1 MMKWIGGTIVARWL
15 NHHWIQSVHRCRLF
29 YSTSGCAQNTLRT
42 TLYNRKNILIFNFR
56 RFRCSTMSTNKESP
70 LDQLTSAVL
79 EQDERVRHMRLQNC
93 HHEDLNSE
101 EERLKEL
108 HRKLNQLLKETGA
121 ASVDDSEMQKNFP
134 REALE
139 GLLKRR
145 FFIAP
150 SFEIYGGVAG
160 LYDYGPPGTAVKNNI
175 IQIWRQHFVVEENM
189 MELEGSCLTPDIV
202 LRASGHVD
210 KFSDMLVKDVET
222 GDCFRADHLLKEQ
235 LNKLLQDSNLS
246 AEEKELAE
254 TTLTT
259 IDEMDLNE
267 MTKQLKQWNVCS
279 PETGNR
285 LSDPYPFNLMFQ
297 TSIGPTGL
305 LPGFL
310 RPETAQGIFVNF
322 RRLLDYQGDKL
333 PFACAQIGTAFRNE
347 IAPRSGLL
355 RVREFTQA
363 EIEHFVHPE
372 KKQHPKIEKVSQ
384 VRVRLFPR
392 RNQLSTR
399 QAVDMTIQQ
408 ALEEHIIDNETLGYF
423 IARTQLFALKVG
435 LDQQKIR
442 FRQHLQH
449 EMAHYAKDCWDL
461 EVESSYGW
469 IECAGLA
476 DRACYDLQNHSE
488 KSHVDLTAFEVFPE
502 KKQMD
507 VWVAEFNKGLLG
519 KTFRHEAALI
529 IKGIEA
535 LSDAEKQTLQ
545 RSIES
550 QGSVSV
556 TVQDKQYDL
565 TKDMISFKK
574 VTKSVSGQSYY
585 PSVIEPSFGIGR
597 LLYCVWEHNF
607 YIRSGE
613 DEQRA
618 VLSLPAIVAP
628 YKCTILPLSKNVIF
642 QTLITQVGEKLT
654 RLGIQHKVDESGVSI
669 GKRYA
674 RADELGIP
682 LAITIDFDSL
692 QDGSV
697 TLRERDSTKQ
707 VRGSVDEIIQEVN
720 LLSDGKAQWNDVV
733 QRHPIFNTSS
743 T

>member
-1 MMKWIGGTIVARWL
+1 
-15 NHHWIQSVHRCRLF
+15 
-29 YSTSGCAQNTLRT
+29 
-42 TLYNRKNILIFNFR
+42 
-56 RFRCSTMSTNKESP
+56 MSTNKESSV
-70 LDQLTSAVL
+70 DQLTSALL
-79 EQDERVRHMRLQNC
+79 EQDERVRNMRLQNC
-93 HHEDLNSE
+93 QHEELDLE

-121 ASVDDSEMQKNFP
+121 ASVDDSEMQTNFP

-175 IQIWRQHFVVEENM
+175 IQLWRQHFVVEENM
-189 MELEGSCLTPDIV
+189 LELEGSCLTPDIV

-210 KFSDMLVKDVET
+210 KFSDMLVKDIET

-246 AEEKELAE
+246 VEKRELAE

-259 IDEMDLNE
+259 IDEIDLDE
-267 MTKQLKQWNVCS
+267 MAKQLKHWKVCS

-372 KKQHPKIEKVSQ
+372 RKEHPKIEKVCQ
-384 VRVRLFPR
+384 VKVRLFPR
-392 RNQLSTR
+392 RSQLTTR
-399 QAVDMTIQQ
+399 QAVSMTIRE
-408 ALEEHIIDNETLGYF
+408 ALEQRIIDNETLGYF
-423 IARTQLFALKVG
+423 IARTQLFALKIG
-435 LDQQKIR
+435 LDIHKIR

-502 KKQMD
+502 KKQME
-507 VWVAEFNKGLLG
+507 VWVAEFNKGVLG
-519 KTFRHEAALI
+519 KTFRHEAAPI
-529 IKGIEA
+529 MKTIDA
-535 LSDAEKQTLQ
+535 LSEVEKQNLQ
-545 RSIES
+545 RCLEKEGSI
-550 QGSVSV
+550 SVS
-556 TVQDKQYDL
+556 VQDKQYNL
-565 TKDMISFKK
+565 TKDMVCFKK
-574 VTKSVSGQSYY
+574 VTKSLSGQSYY

-607 YIRSGE
+607 YIRSGD

-618 VLSLPAIVAP
+618 VLSLPAMVAP
-628 YKCTILPLSKNVIF
+628 YKCTVLPLSKNVVF

-720 LLSDGKAQWNDVV
+720 LLSDGKAEWKDVM
-733 QRHPIFNTSS
+733 QRHPIFEANS

>member
-1 MMKWIGGTIVARWL
+1 MLPNATKFGKSGWLFLRRRKRIDVHTILFVQNIKNTCKV
-15 NHHWIQSVHRCRLF
+15 NHSSHQFKF
-29 YSTSGCAQNTLRT
+29 Y
-42 TLYNRKNILIFNFR
+42 
-56 RFRCSTMSTNKESP
+56 CSTMSTKDSASI
-70 LDQLTSAVL
+70 DQLTSALL
-79 EQDERVRHMRLQNC
+79 EQEERVRNLRLQNC
-93 HHEDLNSE
+93 QHEELTVE
-101 EERLKEL
+101 QERLKEL
-108 HRKLNQLLKETGA
+108 HRKLNETLKETGLASA
-121 ASVDDSEMQKNFP
+121 ADSDMQKNFP

-139 GLLKRR
+139 GLLRRR

-160 LYDYGPPGTAVKNNI
+160 LYDYGPPGTAVMNNI
-175 IQIWRQHFVVEENM
+175 IQLWRQHFVVEENM
-189 MELEGSCLTPDIV
+189 LELQGTCLTPDVV

-210 KFSDMLVKDVET
+210 KFSDMLVKDVQT
-222 GDCFRADHLLKEQ
+222 GDCFRADHLLKEH
-235 LNKLLQDSNLS
+235 LS
-246 AEEKELAE
+246 KIIKDEKTPLEKKEAAESTLALVE
-254 TTLTT
+254 
-259 IDEMDLNE
+259 EMDLDE
-267 MTKQLKQWNVCS
+267 MAKQLRHWDVRS
-279 PETGNR
+279 PETGNS
-285 LSDPYPFNLMFQ
+285 LTDPYPFNLMFQ

-363 EIEHFVHPE
+363 EIEHFVHPN
-372 KKQHPKIEKVSQ
+372 KKEHPKIEKVSQ
-384 VRVRLFPR
+384 VRVVLFPR
-392 RNQLSTR
+392 RNQLTASR
-399 QAVDMTIQQ
+399 QTVYMTIQE
-408 ALEEHIIDNETLGYF
+408 ALEQQIIDNETLGYF
-423 IARTQLFALKVG
+423 IARTQLFALKIG
-435 LDQQKIR
+435 LNSDKIR

-502 KKQMD
+502 KKQME
-507 VWVAEFNKGLLG
+507 VWVAEWNKGLLG
-519 KTFRHEAALI
+519 KTFRHEAASI
-529 IKGIEA
+529 IKTVESF
-535 LSDAEKQTLQ
+535 SDSDKQNLQ
-545 RSIES
+545 KSLET
-550 QGSVSV
+550 QGSISVSMEG
-556 TVQDKQYDL
+556 KQYHL
-565 TKDMISFKK
+565 SRDMITFKK
-574 VTKSVSGQSYY
+574 VTKSVSGQNYY
-585 PSVIEPSFGIGR
+585 PSVIEPSFGVGR

-607 YIRSGE
+607 YIRSGD

-618 VLSLPAIVAP
+618 VLSLPAMIAP
-628 YKCTILPLSKNVIF
+628 YKCTVLPLSKNAVF
-642 QTLITQVGEKLT
+642 QNLITLVTEKLT
-654 RLGIQHKVDESGVSI
+654 SLGIQHKVDESGVSI

-692 QDGSV
+692 KDSSV

-707 VRGSVDEIIQEVN
+707 VRGSIDEMIHQVH
-720 LLSDGKAQWNDVV
+720 LLSNGKAEWNDVV
-733 QRHPIFNTSS
+733 QKHPIWE
-743 T
+743 